1 MEIRRATSVDAVGI
15 HELNTLLNGVG
26 WTMLEVVQKSLES
39 NTDEIVIV
47 AVDGDIYAGFCCCCI
62 IRSVCY
68 AEPYCEF
75 TEIYVREDYRRSGIG
90 TALTTTMESECKD
103 LGINHFHLAI
113 AFDNI
118 NSKSM
123 SEKVGYT
130 QTAYFYEKTT
140 SDIWVMPLYSL

>member
-1 MEIRRATSVDAVGI
+1 MDIRRATSADAVGI
-15 HELNTLLNGVG
+15 HELNSSFNGGG
-26 WTMLEVVQKSLES
+26 WTKLEIVQKSLE
-39 NTDEIVIV
+39 NNADEIVMV
-47 AVDGDIYAGFCCCCI
+47 AVDGDIYAGFCCCSI

-68 AEPYCEF
+68 AEPYCELTVIF
-75 TEIYVREDYRRSGIG
+75 IREEYRRSGIG

-118 NSKSM
+118 NSRIM

-140 SDIWVMPLYSL
+140 SDIWVIPPYSL